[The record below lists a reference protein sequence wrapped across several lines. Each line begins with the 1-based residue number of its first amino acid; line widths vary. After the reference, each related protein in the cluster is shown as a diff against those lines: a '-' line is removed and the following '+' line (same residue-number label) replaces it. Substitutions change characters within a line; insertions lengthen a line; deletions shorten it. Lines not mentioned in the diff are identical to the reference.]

1 MVLFDEIY
9 KDQNIDYR
17 ENSEDEELMGIED
30 KEKCKVIS
38 LLDTIISIIG
48 NNKFYLGKIYIYISD
63 KNIKLKHKDEVET
76 DEQCSGIDKD
86 TIITYLKNIKNMVLD
101 DSININRLKMKIH
114 LNYEIKS
121 SYIGKGRIL

>member
-1 MVLFDEIY
+1 MALFDEIY
-9 KDQNIDYR
+9 KGQNIDYR
-17 ENSEDEELMGIED
+17 ENNEGEELMGIED
-30 KEKCKVIS
+30 KEKSKVIS

-76 DEQCSGIDKD
+76 DELRSGIDKD

>member
-1 MVLFDEIY
+1 MALFDEIY

>member
-1 MVLFDEIY
+1 MALFDEIY
-9 KDQNIDYR
+9 KDQNIDYI